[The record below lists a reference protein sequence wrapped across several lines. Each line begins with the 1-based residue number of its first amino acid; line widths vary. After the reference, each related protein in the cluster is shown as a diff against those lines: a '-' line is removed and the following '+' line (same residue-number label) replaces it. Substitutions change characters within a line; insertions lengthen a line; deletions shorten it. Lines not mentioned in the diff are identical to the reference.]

1 MVMVEPDTAYFDPPP
16 RTMRILRWFC
26 ADIYLEE
33 VEGDLYELFQEEVE
47 EYGLKKAKRRFF
59 LTAIRYLK
67 PFFYG
72 KKDFTLQLEYHLTML
87 KHYLKIAFR
96 QLKKQQAYSFINISG
111 LAIAMACCIVVL
123 VYVHDETSY
132 DNYHPKAE
140 QVYRLSIR
148 SLEVGDDNSE
158 NLIAASPILWGP
170 ALKKDYPEVENYTRF
185 VPRTSPDNPWEITVG
200 DRSFSEARILYT
212 DPSVMEMFN
221 WPLVSGDPEKAL
233 EDPNTIV
240 ITEAM
245 AEKYFK
251 GEDPMGKVLTIDP
264 KERDREGNLNGTTY
278 DFTVSAII
286 SNVPERSHFRFDFL
300 LPSRILND
308 VYGGDINGEADISPW
323 YWRGLIGYTYLELKP
338 GTDVDA
344 FAAKFESFQERYV
357 GDATRSRGY
366 YYEPD
371 LQRLDQ
377 IYLDGERLG
386 QMRPVGDK
394 TYLYVFSLVALFI
407 LFLACINFMNLAT
420 ARSAMRA
427 KEVGLRKVVGAFR
440 KQLISQ
446 FLGESVVISFLAF
459 SIAVGLAWMVLPFFY
474 EYLGKELFID
484 YAREAPFL
492 VSLLLLGIIVGII
505 AGSYPAFF
513 LSRFKPALVLKGVYS
528 KTQKGALLRK
538 GLVVFQFMI
547 SAFFIIMTITLFK
560 QINFMRNYDLGF
572 DQERVVVIPPN
583 VAQSMASQYE
593 AVRGELLADP
603 RFKDVTMSSQVP
615 GQPGRG
621 GDLYVEKG
629 ADIESSFSLDETFV
643 DYNYVDLFGLELL
656 AGEEFKK
663 RKVDE
668 EASEDQEV
676 VAILNEQAVRQ
687 FGWASPQEAIGKQIV
702 RDPNAK
708 DWTARIVGVV
718 KDFHSESLREEI
730 GPQALIQMP
739 RYSFMSIKLKTDDLQ
754 EGIAAIQGTVEKFVK
769 DVPFEYNF
777 LDATFKE
784 QYETEAQ
791 LSSVFTY
798 ISILAIFI
806 ACMGLFGLATFTTA
820 ARIKEVGIRKTL
832 GASVQDIVF
841 LLSKN
846 FATLILIAGLVAV
859 PFAYLATERGLEYFA
874 YTVNNSIGTYVVAV
888 IGALVI
894 ALITIAFQTIRAALS
909 NPVESLRAE

>member
-1 MVMVEPDTAYFDPPP
+1 MVESKPHYHDPPP
-16 RTMRILRWFC
+16 RVMRVLRWFC

-33 VEGDLYELFQEEVE
+33 VEGDLYELFQEEIE
-47 EYGLKKAKRRFF
+47 EHGLTKAKRRFF
-59 LTAIRYLK
+59 FIAIRYLK
-67 PFFYG
+67 PFFFG
-72 KKDFTLQLEYHLTML
+72 KKDVTIQLEYHLAML
-87 KHYLKIAFR
+87 KHYVKIAFR
-96 QLKKQQAYSFINISG
+96 QLKKQRAYSFINISG

-140 QVYRLSIR
+140 DIYRLSIR

-158 NLIAASPILWGP
+158 NLIATSPILWGP
-170 ALKKDYPEVENYTRF
+170 ALKKDYPEVENFARF
-185 VPRTSPDNPWEITVG
+185 VPMVSPDNPWKIKVG
-200 DRSFSEARILYT
+200 DQSFSEYRILHA
-212 DPSVMEMFN
+212 DPSILDMFN
-221 WPLVSGDPEKAL
+221 WPLLQGDPSKVLDSPES
-233 EDPNTIV
+233 IV
-240 ITEAM
+240 ITESIAQ
-245 AEKYFK
+245 KYFGDQDPI
-251 GEDPMGKVLTIDP
+251 GEVLTIDN
-264 KERDREGNLNGTTY
+264 KDRDEDGRLTGNTFDLTIAGVMQDIPN
-278 DFTVSAII
+278 
-286 SNVPERSHFRFDFL
+286 RSHFRFNFL
-300 LPSRILND
+300 LPSRALNEAF
-308 VYGGDINGEADISPW
+308 GGDINSEADINPW
-323 YWRGLIGYTYLELKP
+323 FWRGLIGYTYLELKP

-366 YYEPD
+366 YYKPD

-407 LFLACINFMNLAT
+407 LFLACINFMNLST

-440 KQLISQ
+440 KQLVSQ

-459 SIAVGLAWMVLPFFY
+459 FIAVALAWLVLPIFY

-484 YAREAPFL
+484 YGREAPFL
-492 VSLLLLGIIVGII
+492 LSLLILGLLVGIL

-513 LSRFKPALVLKGVYS
+513 LSRYRPALVLKGVYS
-528 KTQKGALLRK
+528 KTEKGALLRK
-538 GLVVFQFMI
+538 GLVVFQFVI
-547 SAFFIIMTITLFK
+547 SAFFIIMTITLYK
-560 QINFMRNYDLGF
+560 QIHFMRNYDLGF
-572 DQERVVVIPPN
+572 DQDRVVVIPPN
-583 VAQSMASQYE
+583 VTQSLASQYE
-593 AVRGELLADP
+593 AVRGDLLADP
-603 RFKDVTMSSQVP
+603 RIKDVTMSSQVP

-629 ADIESSFSLDETFV
+629 ADAESSFSLDETFV

-656 AGEEFKK
+656 AGEEFKE
-663 RKVDE
+663 RKPAE
-668 EASEDQEV
+668 EEEEEQEV
-676 VAILNEQAVRQ
+676 LAILNEKAVQQ
-687 FGWASPQEAIGKQIV
+687 FGWTSPQEAIGKQIV

-708 DWTARIVGVV
+708 DWTARVIGVV

-730 GPQALIQMP
+730 EPQALIQMP
-739 RYSFMSIKLKTDDLQ
+739 RYSFLSIKLQTDDLKG
-754 EGIAAIQGTVEKFVK
+754 GITAIQKTVENFVQ

-791 LSSVFTY
+791 MSSVFTF
-798 ISILAIFI
+798 ISMLAIFI

-820 ARIKEVGIRKTL
+820 RRIKEVGIRKTL

-846 FATLILIAGLVAV
+846 FAQLILLAGVLAI
-859 PFAYLATERGLEYFA
+859 PFAYLAAERGLEYFA
-874 YTVNNSIGTYVVAV
+874 FRVDNTIDSYILAI
-888 IGALVI
+888 IGALII

-909 NPVESLRAE
+909 NPVESLRTE